1 MSGIS
6 IIIPV
11 YNESEL
17 IKSISMKLLTD
28 IKKSNNVSDFEI
40 ILIENGSSDNS
51 DLLVDELSRM
61 DERIMS
67 LHLDKPD
74 YGLALKTGIKHASKE
89 LIINFSVDFID
100 LNFLHEALLIIKNC
114 DVVMGSYNIDTFDRR
129 SFTRRLGSNVY
140 NSLSSFILGENVKGS
155 HGFKLMKSCIVKNI
169 SEQCYMTKDIFDDE
183 MIYRL
188 IKKQHKIVHVPLVFR
203 DIRKPRSGIFIRGL
217 RAFVLLIYLKIL
229 ISFKG

>member
-89 LIINFSVDFID
+89 LIINFSIDFID
-100 LNFLHEALLIIKNC
+100 F
-114 DVVMGSYNIDTFDRR
+114 
-129 SFTRRLGSNVY
+129 
-140 NSLSSFILGENVKGS
+140 
-155 HGFKLMKSCIVKNI
+155 
-169 SEQCYMTKDIFDDE
+169 
-183 MIYRL
+183 
-188 IKKQHKIVHVPLVFR
+188 
-203 DIRKPRSGIFIRGL
+203 
-217 RAFVLLIYLKIL
+217 
-229 ISFKG
+229 